1 MITFGW
7 PIRLKYGALAA
18 AAGWLAGWVITFPF
32 ELSLALRYVDGHTRQ
47 LPGSLAEG
55 MMVWAAFSFFM
66 AMAGFLPLVLPLVLL
81 VPPSWI
87 VRWRWIAIPA
97 APLAAIVA
105 IDYRMGLLHVYYL
118 HDRRAMHSFF
128 FSAPNFF
135 VITFALVVVWV
146 YVALAKRRL
155 GFGDR

>member
-55 MMVWAAFSFFM
+55 MMVWAAFRALIRS
-66 AMAGFLPLVLPLVLL
+66 ASSSTAPGSGPT
-81 VPPSWI
+81 VP
-87 VRWRWIAIPA
+87 R
-97 APLAAIVA
+97 
-105 IDYRMGLLHVYYL
+105 
-118 HDRRAMHSFF
+118 
-128 FSAPNFF
+128 SAPGT
-135 VITFALVVVWV
+135 VPSVRAASTSALCAHFA
-146 YVALAKRRL
+146 ALPCLPCGRTRPARMWPSSSA
-155 GFGDR
+155 GVSACAASV